1 MKKIFPKLPF
11 LKIGQ
16 GLLPIKI
23 PQIPTEVIAGLTL
36 AALAIPVNI
45 GYSKI
50 AGTPV
55 ITGLYTMLL
64 PVLLFA
70 LVGGSRLLVVGAD
83 SATAAIL
90 AAGLIGIASIGT
102 DEYLALAG
110 ILALMAAALLILAR
124 IIGLA
129 FLADFLSRSVLIGFL
144 TGVGIQVAL
153 GQISSMLGLKGGGHG
168 TLQQIWIDVQQ
179 ISQINYSAL
188 SVALVVLLFIL
199 VTKRI
204 SEHIPGALI
213 AVIGAIAA
221 SWVFDFGA
229 SMHLVGSIPS
239 GLPHFSLPQVNWDWS
254 LVHKLL
260 PIAFSMFLVI
270 LAQSAATSRVYAA
283 RHNQPLDQNADLN
296 GLALANI
303 GAGLSGTFV
312 VAGSPTKTQ
321 IVDSAGGRTQL
332 THLVA
337 AGVVILVLLFLT
349 EPLAYMPECVLAV
362 IVFLTGMDLIKFR
375 KMLDILEEEPSEFW
389 IALITTLMV
398 IFVGIEQG
406 VMLAMVLSLIE
417 HTRHGYRPKNIVLE
431 YTEDS
436 RWIAHPVASKMQA
449 VPGLMIYRFTHN
461 IYYAN
466 ASQLS
471 REIEALIQDQNPP
484 LRWFCIDASAI
495 SDVDYTATETLRS
508 LASLLKKKEIHLVV
522 SQMRNDFN
530 EDKQHKILELFGKN
544 AFFNSLD
551 DVVAAYTL
559 TSMRDRYSQ
568 LIPADAPLTTKP
580 E

>member
-1 MKKIFPKLPF
+1 MKKEFPKLPF
-11 LKIGQ
+11 FKIGQ
-16 GLLPIKI
+16 ALLPIKI
-23 PQIPTEVIAGLTL
+23 PRIPAEIIAGFTL

-64 PVLLFA
+64 PALLFA

-90 AAGLIGIASIGT
+90 AAGLIGIASTGT

-110 ILALMAAALLILAR
+110 VLALMVAAFMILAR

-153 GQISSMLGLKGGGHG
+153 GQISNMLGFQGGSHG
-168 TLQQIWIDVQQ
+168 TLQQIWLDIQQ
-179 ISQINYSAL
+179 VDQINYSAL
-188 SVALVVLLFIL
+188 GVALAVLLFIL
-199 VTKRI
+199 GAKKI
-204 SEHIPGALI
+204 SERFPGALI
-213 AVIGAIAA
+213 AVIGAITA
-221 SWVFDFGA
+221 SWIFNFGA

-239 GLPHFSLPQVNWDWS
+239 GLPHFSLPQINWSWD
-254 LVHKLL
+254 LIHKLF
-260 PIAFSMFLVI
+260 PIAFSMFLVV
-270 LAQSAATSRVYAA
+270 LAQSIATSRIYAA

-321 IVDSAGGRTQL
+321 IVDNAGGRTQL
-332 THLVA
+332 THLVS

-349 EPLAYMPECVLAV
+349 EPLAYMPESVLAV
-362 IVFLTGMDLIKFR
+362 IVFLTGINLIKFR
-375 KMLDILEEEPSEFW
+375 KMMDIFQEQPSEFW
-389 IALITTLMV
+389 VAIITMLMV
-398 IFVGIEQG
+398 VFVGIEQG
-406 VMLAMVLSLIE
+406 VLLAMALSLIE

-431 YTEDS
+431 YTEDG
-436 RWIAHPVASKMQA
+436 RWVTHPVASKIQA

-461 IYYAN
+461 VYYAN
-466 ASQLS
+466 APQLS
-471 REIEALIQDQNPP
+471 REIEALIQVQNPP

-495 SDVDYTATETLRS
+495 SNADYTAIETLKS
-508 LASLLKKKEIHLVV
+508 LSSLLRKKEIRLVV
-522 SQMRNDFN
+522 SQMQNDPD
-530 EDKQHKILELFGKN
+530 EDMQQKILKLFGEN
-544 AFFNSLD
+544 AFFNTLD
-551 DVVAAYTL
+551 DVVAAYLL
-559 TSMRDRYSQ
+559 TSMRNQYSQ
-568 LIPADAPLTTKP
+568 LIPDDVRIIS
-580 E
+580 

>member
-1 MKKIFPKLPF
+1 MKRKISKSSFFKF
-11 LKIGQ
+11 GQ
-16 GLLPIKI
+16 GLLPIKAS
-23 PQIPTEVIAGLTL
+23 QIPSEVIAGFTL

-45 GYSKI
+45 GYTKI

-64 PVLLFA
+64 PALLFA
-70 LVGGSRLLVVGAD
+70 LAGGSRLLVVGAD

-90 AAGLIGIASIGT
+90 AAGLIGMASTGT

-110 ILALMAAALLILAR
+110 ILALMVAAFIILAR

-144 TGVGIQVAL
+144 TGVGIQVTL

-168 TLQQIWIDVQQ
+168 TLQKIWFDIQQ
-179 ISQINYSAL
+179 IDEINYSAL
-188 SVALVVLLFIL
+188 SVALIVLLAIL
-199 VTKRI
+199 VAKKI
-204 SEHIPGALI
+204 SKHIPGALI
-213 AVIGAIAA
+213 AIIGAITA
-221 SWVFDFGA
+221 SWIFNFSA
-229 SMHLVGSIPS
+229 LMPLVGSIPDA
-239 GLPHFSLPQVNWDWS
+239 LPHFLLPQVNWSWD

-283 RHNQPLDQNADLN
+283 RYNQPFDQNADLN

-332 THLVA
+332 THLTA
-337 AGVVILVLLFLT
+337 AGIVILVLLFLT
-349 EPLAYMPECVLAV
+349 GPLAYMPESVLAV
-362 IVFLTGMDLIKFR
+362 IVFLTGVELIKFR
-375 KMLDILEEEPSEFW
+375 KMMDILQEKPSEFW
-389 IALITTLMV
+389 IAMITMLMV

-406 VMLAMVLSLIE
+406 ILLAMALSLIE

-431 YTEDS
+431 YTEDG
-436 RWIAHPVASKMQA
+436 RWITHPVTSKIQA
-449 VPGLMIYRFTHN
+449 VPGLMIYRFTHS

-471 REIEALIQDQNPP
+471 REIEALIQVQNPP

-495 SDVDYTATETLRS
+495 SDIDYTATKTLKS
-508 LASLLKKKEIHLVV
+508 LSDLLEKKGIRLVV
-522 SQMRNDFN
+522 AQILDDSDDDRRRKM
-530 EDKQHKILELFGKN
+530 LELFGKDV
-544 AFFNSLD
+544 FFNTLD
-551 DVVAAYTL
+551 DVVAAYML
-559 TSMRDRYSQ
+559 TSMKNQYCQ
-568 LIPADAPLTTKP
+568 LIPH
-580 E
+580 

>member
-1 MKKIFPKLPF
+1 MLVKKKFSKLSF

-16 GLLPIKI
+16 GLLPIKG
-23 PQIPTEVIAGLTL
+23 PQIPAEIIAGLTL

-90 AAGLIGIASIGT
+90 AAGLIGVANTGT

-110 ILALMAAALLILAR
+110 ILALMAAAFIFLAR

-153 GQISSMLGLKGGGHG
+153 GQISSMLGLQGGGHG
-168 TLQQIWIDVQQ
+168 TLQKIWIDIQQ
-179 ISQINYSAL
+179 IGQINYSAL
-188 SVALVVLLFIL
+188 SVALVVLLVIL
-199 VTKRI
+199 GAKKI
-204 SEHIPGALI
+204 SERIPGALI

-221 SWVFDFGA
+221 SWIFNFGT
-229 SMHLVGSIPS
+229 SMHLVGFIPS
-239 GLPHFSLPQVNWDWS
+239 GLPHLSLPQVSWS
-254 LVHKLL
+254 LDLVHKLL

-283 RHNQPLDQNADLN
+283 RYNQPLDQNADLN
-296 GLALANI
+296 GLTLANI

-349 EPLAYMPECVLAV
+349 EPLAYMPESVLAV
-362 IVFLTGMDLIKFR
+362 VVFLTGIDLIKFR
-375 KMLDILEEEPSEFW
+375 KMKDIFQEQPSEFW
-389 IALITTLMV
+389 IATITMLMV

-406 VMLAMVLSLIE
+406 VLLAMALSLIE
-417 HTRHGYRPKNIVLE
+417 HTRHGYRPKNMVLE
-431 YTEDS
+431 YTEDG
-436 RWIAHPVASKMQA
+436 RWITHPVISKIQA
-449 VPGLMIYRFTHN
+449 VPGLMIYRFTHS

-466 ASQLS
+466 APQLV
-471 REIEALIQDQNPP
+471 REIEMLIQVQNPP

-495 SDVDYTATETLRS
+495 SDLDYTATETLKS
-508 LASLLKKKEIHLVV
+508 LSTLLKKKKINLIV
-522 SQMRNDFN
+522 SQMQNGFSEN
-530 EDKQHKILELFGKN
+530 KHQKILELFGKDV
-544 AFFNSLD
+544 FFDSLD
-551 DVVAAYTL
+551 DVVAAFML
-559 TSMRDRYSQ
+559 TSMKDRYNQ
-568 LIPADAPLTTKP
+568 LIPN
-580 E
+580 

>member
-1 MKKIFPKLPF
+1 MKKFSKLHF
-11 LKIGQ
+11 FKIGQ

-23 PQIPTEVIAGLTL
+23 PQIPAEVIAGLTL

-70 LVGGSRLLVVGAD
+70 LVGGSRLLAVGAD

-90 AAGLIGIASIGT
+90 AAGLIGIASTGT

-110 ILALMAAALLILAR
+110 VLALMVAALMILAR

-129 FLADFLSRSVLIGFL
+129 FLADFLSRSVLMGFL

-153 GQISSMLGLKGGGHG
+153 GQISNMLGLREGGHG
-168 TLQQIWIDVQQ
+168 TLQQIWFDVQQ
-179 ISQINYSAL
+179 IDQINYSAL
-188 SVALVVLLFIL
+188 GVALTVLLFIL
-199 VTKRI
+199 GAKKI
-204 SEHIPGALI
+204 SERFPGALI
-213 AVIGAIAA
+213 AVIGAITA
-221 SWVFDFGA
+221 SWFFNFGA
-229 SMHLVGSIPS
+229 NMHLVGSIPS
-239 GLPHFSLPQVNWDWS
+239 GLPHFSLPQVDWS
-254 LVHKLL
+254 WDLIHKLL
-260 PIAFSMFLVI
+260 PIAFSMFLVV
-270 LAQSAATSRVYAA
+270 LTQSTATSRVYAS
-283 RHNQPLDQNADLN
+283 RHNQPLDQSADLN

-337 AGVVILVLLFLT
+337 GGVVILVLLFLT
-349 EPLAYMPECVLAV
+349 EPLAYMPESVLAV
-362 IVFLTGMDLIKFR
+362 VVFLIGIDLIKFR
-375 KMLDILEEEPSEFW
+375 EMINIFQERPSEFW
-389 IALITTLMV
+389 IAIITMLMV
-398 IFVGIEQG
+398 VFVGIEQG
-406 VMLAMVLSLIE
+406 IMLAMALSLIE

-431 YTEDS
+431 YTEDG
-436 RWIAHPVASKMQA
+436 RWVTHPVASKTQV
-449 VPGLMIYRFTHN
+449 VPGLVIYRFTHN

-466 ASQLS
+466 APQLS
-471 REIEALIQDQNPP
+471 REIETLIQVQNPP

-495 SDVDYTATETLRS
+495 SNVDYTAIETLKS
-508 LASLLKKKEIHLVV
+508 LSSLLRKKGIRLVV
-522 SQMRNDFN
+522 SQIQNDPD
-530 EDKQHKILELFGKN
+530 EDMQERILKLFGEN
-544 AFFNSLD
+544 AFFNTLD
-551 DVVAAYTL
+551 DVVAAYML
-559 TSMRDRYSQ
+559 TSMKSRYN
-568 LIPADAPLTTKP
+568 KP
-580 E
+580 ISTS